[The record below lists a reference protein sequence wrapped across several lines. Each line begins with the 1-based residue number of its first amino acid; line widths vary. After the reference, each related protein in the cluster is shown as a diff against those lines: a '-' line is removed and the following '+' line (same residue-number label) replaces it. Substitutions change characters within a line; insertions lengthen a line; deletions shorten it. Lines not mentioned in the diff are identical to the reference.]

1 MKRKPDGAWSRWAHD
16 RLVAVEAT
24 GHGAKAPEQSQRTGS
39 QIGLAVT
46 GPRSRQV
53 RGSQQSCRALMRSG
67 AIATPSRNGRELL
80 YQAGDIGAENVDA
93 STPRLSAKSWPLPTL
108 SGVMSS
114 WSTNHVYGWIFRP
127 LGIAAIHIEDLSLMG
142 LSRDRWRKSAHVH
155 LVPARQ
161 VRGVSQQGRRPA
173 SRR

>member
-1 MKRKPDGAWSRWAHD
+1 MEQKHRNKVKGRAAKSVL
-16 RLVAVEAT
+16 RLPGLEVA
-24 GHGAKAPEQSQRTGS
+24 KS
-39 QIGLAVT
+39 AVL
-46 GPRSRQV
+46 S
-53 RGSQQSCRALMRSG
+53 SLSCPMRSG